1 VGLRGAIVIAIAAT
15 VALGAA
21 YPFALPRG
29 DRASAEAAR
38 GCAGAAPGS
47 ARIERTRATIL
58 CLLNEERARHGLRPL
73 ERNAIL
79 EAASQRHSEDMA
91 RRHFFAHRTP
101 DGMTPGERIS
111 AAGYPVCDCYVG
123 ENLYWGAGRN
133 APPAKAMEGWMDS
146 PGHRKNVLSPE
157 FTEVGVGVVYDSP
170 FWVGKRQ
177 AAIYTTDF
185 GGPLEP
191 EARRARSA
199 RDARV
204 DLVQQRLGV
213 VQREVLG

>member
-1 VGLRGAIVIAIAAT
+1 VGLRGAIALAIAAT

-21 YPFALPRG
+21 YALVLPRG
-29 DRASAEAAR
+29 DRASAGEAR
-38 GCAGAAPGS
+38 SCRDVAAAD

-58 CLLNEERARHGLRPL
+58 CLLNEERARHGLQPL
-73 ERNAIL
+73 ERDAIL

-101 DGMTPGERIS
+101 DGMTPSERIS

-133 APPAKAMEGWMDS
+133 APPARAMEGWMRS
-146 PGHRKNVLSPE
+146 PGHRENVLSPE
-157 FTEVGVGVVYDSP
+157 FTEVGVGVVYDAP
-170 FWVGKRQ
+170 YWVGKRE

-185 GGPLEP
+185 GGPLDP
-191 EARRARSA
+191 EARRATASASA
-199 RDARV
+199 R
-204 DLVQQRLGV
+204 
-213 VQREVLG
+213 